1 MPLEEQ
7 MKQAED
13 KMKKAVN
20 NTKEDFSMVRTG
32 RASPTL
38 LERIEVDYYGT
49 KTPLTQLAGISV
61 PEARLLVI
69 SPYDKSALSAIEK
82 AIMASDLG
90 INPSNDG
97 SVIRLSIPPLT
108 EDRRKELI
116 KQVKERSE
124 EGKIAVRN
132 VRRHAKEEMERLEK
146 DHQVSKDDLVRT
158 EKDLQKLTD
167 QYTDEI
173 DVLFS
178 HKEKELFEI

>member
-1 MPLEEQ
+1 MPLEQQ

-13 KMKKAVN
+13 KMHKAVN
-20 NTKEDFSMVRTG
+20 NAKDDFSMVRTG

-38 LERIEVDYYGT
+38 LDRIEVDYYGT
-49 KTPLTQLAGISV
+49 KTPLSQLAGISV
-61 PEARLLVI
+61 PEARLMVI

-82 AIMASDLG
+82 AIMSSDLG

-108 EDRRKELI
+108 EDRRKDLI
-116 KQVKERSE
+116 KQVKERAE
-124 EGKIAVRN
+124 EGKVAVRN

-158 EKDLQKLTD
+158 EKDLQRLTD

-178 HKEKELFEI
+178 HKEKELLEI